1 MKTSMLE
8 YCKLILSKVRFDKK
22 LFWKE
27 YRKSHRFLGDQDAER
42 LREWVRV
49 NYFSINK
56 EQTAMPSRA
65 A

>member
-8 YCKLILSKVRFDKK
+8 YCKVILSKVWFDKK

-27 YRKSHRFLGDQDAER
+27 YRKSHRFLGDEDFAR
-42 LREWVRV
+42 LKEWVRV
-49 NYFSINK
+49 NYFSDPT
-56 EQTAMPSRA
+56 EQPVLQSHA

>member
-8 YCKLILSKVRFDKK
+8 YCKLILSKVCFDKR

-27 YRKSHRFLGDQDAER
+27 YRKSHRFLGDQDASI
-42 LREWVRV
+42 LREWVREK
-49 NYFSINK
+49 YFSTGK
-56 EQTAMPSRA
+56 KQTATSHA